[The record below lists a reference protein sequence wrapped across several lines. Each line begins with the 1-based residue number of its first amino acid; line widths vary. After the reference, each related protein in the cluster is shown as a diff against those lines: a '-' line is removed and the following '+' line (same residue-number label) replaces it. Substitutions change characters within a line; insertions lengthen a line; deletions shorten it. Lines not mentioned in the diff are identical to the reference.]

1 MKKLRYLIFNYF
13 VLISKK
19 ISFFKLIF
27 EKIRNI
33 LNIYKRKLN
42 YNLDS
47 QFNRIYHYH
56 VPKSGGTTLNMT
68 IYKSYG
74 YIFDKNNLHNNFSE
88 QASNLVSRSI
98 KINNK
103 VFLDHNKFLINR
115 GHFYYAWSHYPYH
128 EIFPHSDS
136 FTVTTIR
143 NPVNRVISL
152 YKHSLN
158 LTNDSTDKHQKELF
172 LLKSDNILDFVK
184 KLPVYHRYG
193 SLYFYSKKLDINEAF
208 ENLKTISEI
217 VLDFDFDS
225 VKSTFFER
233 FNINLEFER
242 ENISEISYE
251 PTKDEIIVLENL
263 LEKEI
268 ELYLKIKKFVYEK
281 Q

>member
-1 MKKLRYLIFNYF
+1 M
-13 VLISKK
+13 
-19 ISFFKLIF
+19 
-27 EKIRNI
+27 
-33 LNIYKRKLN
+33 
-42 YNLDS
+42 
-47 QFNRIYHYH
+47 
-56 VPKSGGTTLNMT
+56 
-68 IYKSYG
+68 
-74 YIFDKNNLHNNFSE
+74 
-88 QASNLVSRSI
+88 
-98 KINNK
+98 
-103 VFLDHNKFLINR
+103 
-115 GHFYYAWSHYPYH
+115 
-128 EIFPHSDS
+128 
-136 FTVTTIR
+136 
-143 NPVNRVISL
+143 

-158 LTNDSTDKHQKELF
+158 LTNDFTDKHQKELF